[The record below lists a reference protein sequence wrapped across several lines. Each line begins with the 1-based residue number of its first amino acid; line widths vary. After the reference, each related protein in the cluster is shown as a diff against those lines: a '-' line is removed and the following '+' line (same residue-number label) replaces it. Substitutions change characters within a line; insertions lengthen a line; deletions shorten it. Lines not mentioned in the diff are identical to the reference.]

1 MRLLWARA
9 WDTAPSRQSLCP
21 VATVRNTMN
30 SGGLNGTHAFSH
42 RFGGQ
47 TSNKS
52 FTGLKPGV
60 GAARIS
66 GVARGEC
73 FLASP

>member
-1 MRLLWARA
+1 
-9 WDTAPSRQSLCP
+9 
-21 VATVRNTMN
+21 MN

>member
-1 MRLLWARA
+1 
-9 WDTAPSRQSLCP
+9 
-21 VATVRNTMN
+21 MN

-42 RFGGQ
+42 RSWRQ

-52 FTGLKPGV
+52 FIGLKPGV

-66 GVARGEC
+66 GVARGESVSWLLPD
-73 FLASP
+73 FIL

>member
-1 MRLLWARA
+1 
-9 WDTAPSRQSLCP
+9 
-21 VATVRNTMN
+21 MN

-42 RFGGQ
+42 RSWRQ

-52 FTGLKPGV
+52 FIGLKPGV

-66 GVARGEC
+66 GVARGRGAPGKSG
-73 FLASP
+73 LPASGEGERVIAPEPW